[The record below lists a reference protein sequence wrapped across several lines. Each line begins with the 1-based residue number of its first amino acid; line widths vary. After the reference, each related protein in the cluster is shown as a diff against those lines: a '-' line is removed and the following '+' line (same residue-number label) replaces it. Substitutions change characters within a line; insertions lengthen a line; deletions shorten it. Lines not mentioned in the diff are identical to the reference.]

1 MVRFSKYI
9 IIFLLLSK
17 VVALN
22 YNQFCPYFNDFW
34 IYMFTRGLYIYIYI
48 LVIILEKWLVKF
60 VYEREIYLFKQL
72 KNESVAKNI
81 LNKSNKLAT

>member
-9 IIFLLLSK
+9 VIFLLLSK
-17 VVALN
+17 VIALN
-22 YNQFCPYFNDFW
+22 YNKFCPCFNDFW

-48 LVIILEKWLVKF
+48 LVITLEKWLVKF